1 MLVPLPTFRS
11 PPIYSVRPQSE
22 VRQEMKTYL
31 CSSREPLNHR
41 QLMFRALCPC
51 VVFLPCIRTLQMYG
65 YMTGIPHMVQIF
77 GVSETISVAGR
88 DSERGPRHGPGL
100 ALSAEA

>member
-1 MLVPLPTFRS
+1 MLVSLPTFRS

-22 VRQEMKTYL
+22 VRQEMKTHL
-31 CSSREPLNHR
+31 CSSREPLNHH

-51 VVFLPCIRTLQMYG
+51 VVFLSCTRTLQVAVEG
-65 YMTGIPHMVQIF
+65 GVQIF

-88 DSERGPRHGPGL
+88 DTERGPRHGPGL